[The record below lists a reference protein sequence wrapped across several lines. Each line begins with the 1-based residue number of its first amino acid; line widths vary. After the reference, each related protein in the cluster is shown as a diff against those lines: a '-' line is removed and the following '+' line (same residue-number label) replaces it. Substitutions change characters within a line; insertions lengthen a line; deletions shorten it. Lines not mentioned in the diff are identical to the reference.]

1 MGVDIQT
8 YRGRIGCFS
17 RNFGTYVIIV
27 QYTVNCT
34 RGIKTIGAVVFIG
47 ILLLLAGI
55 EQNPG
60 PISEST
66 SERTPANA
74 TILKVCGLPKRIGID
89 SLINTFENTRREGGG
104 KVLRVEIDENE
115 SSALVEF
122 EEVEALQLV
131 LRKRPIQI
139 EVEGKDISVEI
150 YIDEGCMGDNNNSQ
164 QMDRAGEI
172 FADNPKYL
180 ELGSDFEHVNKSGA
194 GRKTPTAFRQEL

>member
-17 RNFGTYVIIV
+17 RNLGTDVITV
-27 QYTVNCT
+27 QYIVDFT
-34 RGIKTIGAVVFIG
+34 RGLKTIGTVVFIG

-66 SERTPANA
+66 SKRTPANA
-74 TILKVCGLPKRIGID
+74 TILKVCGLPTSIGTD
-89 SLINTFENTRREGGG
+89 SLISIFENTRRQGGG
-104 KVLRVEIDENE
+104 NVLRVDIDKND

-122 EEVEALQLV
+122 EEAEALQLV

-139 EVEGKDISVEI
+139 DGKDVSVEI
-150 YIDEGCMGDNNNSQ
+150 YIDEGSMDENNSSQ
-164 QMDRAGEI
+164 TDGSDEV
-172 FADNPKYL
+172 FADKPTDQQ
-180 ELGSDFEHVNKSGA
+180 LGSDSEDGNMSGA
-194 GRKTPTAFRQEL
+194 GMCF